1 MPELVCIN
9 RICTVISTDSPT
21 AGICAVNGR
30 IYTMRIAIPGQ
41 SSI

>member
-21 AGICAVNGR
+21 AGIHAVNGR
-30 IYTMRIAIPGQ
+30 MNEIRITIPGQ